1 MNRDFLKIKNKKL
14 KRIRLGILGRQILTL
29 LLMGVSFGLTLNP
42 KRRSLI
48 LESIPKELRKV
59 KQRYLNKAIKRLYQS
74 KLIHYKENQDGTI
87 SLVLSEEGK
96 KKILIYNVETLK
108 LKRQDK
114 WDGYWRVLIFDIPEK
129 LKLVRKFLSKKLQEI
144 GMYQL
149 QKSVYVYPFECKDE
163 LDFIIE
169 YFGLRPYVRFA
180 LVKEIDNELH
190 LRKIF
195 NLI

>member
-1 MNRDFLKIKNKKL
+1 
-14 KRIRLGILGRQILTL
+14 
-29 LLMGVSFGLTLNP
+29 MGVSFGLTLNP

-48 LESIPKELRKV
+48 LESIPKELRKI

-129 LKLVRKFLSKKLQEI
+129 LKLVRKFLSKKLKEI

>member
-1 MNRDFLKIKNKKL
+1 MSRDFLKIKNKKL
-14 KRIRLGILGRQILTL
+14 KRIRLGVLGRQILTL
-29 LLMGVSFGLTLNP
+29 LLMGASFGLTLNP
-42 KRRSLI
+42 KRRFLI
-48 LESIPKELRKV
+48 LENIPKELRKV
-59 KQRYLNKAIKRLYQS
+59 KQEYLNKAIKRLYQS

-129 LKLVRKFLSKKLQEI
+129 LKLVRKFLSKKLKEI